1 MSHGSMDSDGICA
14 RIHSQ
19 LHGSS
24 ARVSHVLD
32 AETFEF
38 SSLSMLPV

>member
-1 MSHGSMDSDGICA
+1 MEFA

-32 AETFEF
+32 GETSEF